1 MTDLTKI
8 QEHNKQL
15 LIKAFNFKNKP
26 AYFHNETWTTIF
38 DILKLVE
45 ENNIIEYFDYLANLK
60 IFKVCSFVNGISYNS
75 ALDIINDGW
84 FVNKLPELIEA
95 LKANLPPKCER
106 CDVEMQFGIAINATD
121 DNLLSCVPIAKIV
134 DVELINCWKCPNCG
148 HSESIELKMIQLKF

>member
-15 LIKAFNFKNKP
+15 LITAFNFTDKTKH
-26 AYFHNETWTTIF
+26 FHNEWLNDISN
-38 DILKLVE
+38 ILKLVE

-60 IFKVCSFVNGISYNS
+60 IFKVCSFIYGISYYS

-84 FVNKLPELIEA
+84 FVNKLPELIDA

-106 CDVEMQFGIAINATD
+106 CDVEM
-121 DNLLSCVPIAKIV
+121 
-134 DVELINCWKCPNCG
+134 
-148 HSESIELKMIQLKF
+148 